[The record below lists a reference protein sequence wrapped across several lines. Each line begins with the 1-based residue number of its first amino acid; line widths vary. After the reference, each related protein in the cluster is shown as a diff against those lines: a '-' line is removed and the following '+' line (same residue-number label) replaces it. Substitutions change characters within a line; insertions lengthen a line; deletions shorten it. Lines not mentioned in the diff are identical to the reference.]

1 MYHIVISNFQNFFL
15 VEIKFLFDVDSF
27 SKTFSTGMRKT
38 TNRDET

>member
-15 VEIKFLFDVDSF
+15 EIKFLFDVDSF